1 MKHQKKTFFSN
12 VCILL
17 RITNKNCNNKSSWVT
32 ICNLK
37 CNNILPFLQ
46 SILSV
51 YKILF
56 TQKTIYDKIIKTN
69 YENHGT
75 NAWEYV
81 SSTILLN
88 SVTSLDAFK
97 PLFKTGLFSFQYN
110 TCLTIRVC

>member
-1 MKHQKKTFFSN
+1 M
-12 VCILL
+12 
-17 RITNKNCNNKSSWVT
+17 
-32 ICNLK
+32 CNLK

-56 TQKTIYDKIIKTN
+56 TQKTVYDKIIKTN

-75 NAWEYV
+75 DAWEYV

-110 TCLTIRVC
+110 TCLTIRICSFNIVSVKFVFIVNLV